1 MTDAAATRTDVR
13 SREPGSPDRA
23 ITGPVAG
30 TCCGG
35 VSRRALLAGAGAGAA
50 AVVLAAC
57 SPGGT
62 GDVQITPPAT
72 AASVAALSDVPVG
85 GAVAATLPGGAQIL
99 VTQPAAGHVHVLSAI
114 CTHMGCGV
122 VPGHGDLECPCH
134 GSTFDLTGKVTHGPA
149 KKPLQTLTASVQDG
163 QVVVGG

>member
-1 MTDAAATRTDVR
+1 MTET
-13 SREPGSPDRA
+13 PGA
-23 ITGPVAG
+23 
-30 TCCGG
+30 CCGG
-35 VSRRALLAGAGAGAA
+35 VSRRAVLAGAGAGVA
-50 AVVLAAC
+50 AVALAAC

-72 AASVAALSDVPVG
+72 PAAVAQLADVPIG
-85 GAVAATLPGGAQIL
+85 GAVAAKLPAGAQIL
-99 VTQPAAGHVHVLSAI
+99 VTQPTAGDVHVLSAI

-122 VPGHGDLECPCH
+122 VPGQGDLECPCH

-149 KKPLQTLTASVQDG
+149 KKPLQVLTASVQDG